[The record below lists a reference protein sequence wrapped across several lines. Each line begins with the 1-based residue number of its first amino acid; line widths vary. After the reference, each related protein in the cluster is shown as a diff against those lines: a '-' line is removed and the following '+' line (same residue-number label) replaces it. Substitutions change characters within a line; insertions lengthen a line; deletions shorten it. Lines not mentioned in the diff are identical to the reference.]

1 MIYDQNNNHNTAIVC
16 LSFLFFFIRLYAFHG
31 TSANIS
37 HILII
42 CLAAAA
48 LARIIF

>member
-16 LSFLFFFIRLYAFHG
+16 LSFLFFIFIGLYAFHG
-31 TSANIS
+31 TSANTYT

-42 CLAAAA
+42 CLAVVAP
-48 LARIIF
+48 